1 VSFSCGQARAL
12 WNAYSEETLAT
23 DERRAMREHLGQCRS
38 CRDEAAS
45 IDASLIFSAAPAV
58 SVSDEDVARVLA
70 GVRAGVALKRA
81 ERRIARRPV
90 RTWASVAV
98 LVALAILLPGNRA
111 GRRSA
116 PPAVPSAASAAVQV
130 PMSPAASPEVG
141 AAPKTS
147 LPASATVYDW
157 NMDSGQPRVVWIVDR
172 SLDI

>member
-1 VSFSCGQARAL
+1 MNFSCGQARAL
-12 WNAYSEETLAT
+12 WSAYGEETLAI
-23 DERRAMREHLGQCRS
+23 DERRAVREHLAGCRS

-45 IDASLIFSAAPAV
+45 ADASLLFSAAPAV
-58 SVSDEDVARVLA
+58 SVSDEDVAHVLA
-70 GVRAGVALKRA
+70 GVRAGVAWKRA
-81 ERRIARRPV
+81 ERRLARRPA

-116 PPAVPSAASAAVQV
+116 SPAAPSAAAVAADA
-130 PMSPAASPEVG
+130 PMFPAASPEVG
-141 AAPKTS
+141 AVPETTS
-147 LPASATVYDW
+147 PASATVYDW